1 MQDFDTIHARAAAR
15 KGGADALDALL
26 PSPTDPADLARLGDD
41 RILSLMAKCVFQAGF
56 SWKVIENKWPG
67 FEEAFH
73 GFQPKPVAY
82 MSDESLE
89 AQLKNAAI
97 VRNWQ
102 KIKSI
107 RDNAQF
113 VVELA
118 EEHGSAAKFF
128 ADWPGTDQIDLMAV
142 LKKRASRLSGT
153 TGQYFLR
160 FLGKDSFVLS
170 KSVVAALIEDGV
182 VDKAPTSKSA
192 LASVQEAFNAWQTES
207 GRPLTQISRVLAMS
221 VDA

>member
-1 MQDFDTIHARAAAR
+1 MQDFDTIYTRAAAR
-15 KGGADALDALL
+15 KGGPDALEAQL
-26 PSPTDPADLARLGDD
+26 PSPTDPADLAALGDD

-82 MSDESLE
+82 MSDEALE

-118 EEHGSAAKFF
+118 AEYGSAAKFF
-128 ADWPGTDQIDLMAV
+128 ADWPGADQIGLMDV
-142 LKKRASRLSGT
+142 RKKRASRLSGT

-182 VDKAPTSKSA
+182 VDKPPTSKKA
-192 LASVQEAFNAWQTES
+192 LATVQEAFNAWQTES
-207 GRPLTQISRVLAMS
+207 GRPLTQISRVLALS

>member
-1 MQDFDTIHARAAAR
+1 MQDFDTIYTRAAAR
-15 KGGADALDALL
+15 KGGTQALDALL
-26 PSPTDPADLARLGDD
+26 PSPTDPADLAKLGDD

-82 MSDESLE
+82 MSDEALE

-128 ADWPGTDQIDLMAV
+128 ADWPGTDQIGLMDV

-182 VDKAPTSKSA
+182 VDKAPTSKTA
-192 LASVQEAFNAWQTES
+192 LATVQEAFNTWQTES

>member
-1 MQDFDTIHARAAAR
+1 MQDFDTIYTRAAAR
-15 KGGADALDALL
+15 KGGPDALEAQL
-26 PSPTDPADLARLGDD
+26 PSPTDPADLAALGDD

-82 MSDESLE
+82 MSDEALE

-118 EEHGSAAKFF
+118 AEHGSAAKFF
-128 ADWPGTDQIDLMAV
+128 ADWPGADQIGLMDV

-182 VDKAPTSKSA
+182 VDKPPTSKKA
-192 LASVQEAFNAWQTES
+192 LATVQEAFNAWQTES
-207 GRPLTQISRVLAMS
+207 GRPLTQISRVLALS

>member
-1 MQDFDTIHARAAAR
+1 
-15 KGGADALDALL
+15 
-26 PSPTDPADLARLGDD
+26 
-41 RILSLMAKCVFQAGF
+41 
-56 SWKVIENKWPG
+56 
-67 FEEAFH
+67 
-73 GFQPKPVAY
+73 KPVAY

-128 ADWPGTDQIDLMAV
+128 ADWPGTDQIGLMEV

-192 LASVQEAFNAWQTES
+192 LATVQEAFNAWQTES
-207 GRPLTQISRVLAMS
+207 GRPLTQISRVLALS